1 MVSVRSEKTHNI
13 CTSPRLSDV
22 SQNVAFE
29 NVLGIGLTAHSSCSS
44 FKGTSWSASSFY
56 VCLFQTID
64 GVLSLAWYPQVSRDP
79 QHFRSSE
86 TQAICYGRLARTSLC
101 ARSVMF
107 SSPRHVQSVC
117 SVSDVFFTPACP
129 VCVLGQ

>member
-1 MVSVRSEKTHNI
+1 MFPK
-13 CTSPRLSDV
+13 
-22 SQNVAFE
+22 NVAFK

-44 FKGTSWSASSFY
+44 FKGTSWSASFFY
-56 VCLFQTID
+56 VCIFQTID
-64 GVLSLAWYPQVSRDP
+64 GVLSLAWCPQVSRDP

-107 SSPRHVQSVC
+107 PSPGMSSLCARSVMFPSPRHVQSVC
-117 SVSDVFFTPACP
+117 SVSDVPFTPACP